1 MSPAEADIAGIFL
14 EEVASA
20 ADGRMAPLMSAAAI
34 REGFHLDGCNILH
47 PSWHAGETTY
57 QPDGGEGLPCQ
68 QGGETHWRPK
78 APQFSSG
85 VETHA
90 RVVPSRRF
98 ARPPSGATLART
110 RACPFCP
117 CGLREAVAWSQI
129 RRATSNR
136 RAGLALHRFAS

>member
-20 ADGRMAPLMSAAAI
+20 ADGRMAPPMSAAAI

-57 QPDGGEGLPCQ
+57 QADGEGLPCQ

-78 APQFSSG
+78 A
-85 VETHA
+85 HMA
-90 RVVPSRRF
+90 RWMR
-98 ARPPSGATLART
+98 LE
-110 RACPFCP
+110 
-117 CGLREAVAWSQI
+117 LEI
-129 RRATSNR
+129 RRAGCEWRST
-136 RAGLALHRFAS
+136 